1 MTVGVLAL
9 QGDYD
14 AHSRCLQELG
24 ASVALVRQ
32 PGQLDDVSALVIPGG
47 ESSVLLK
54 LLGRDQFWEKL
65 QVFVHNKPCFGTCA
79 GAILLAS
86 EVENPE
92 QSCLGAMD
100 IRIQRN
106 AYGRQMQS
114 AIHQVDTVLGG
125 DPMEMVFIRAPRVTR
140 VGAKVEILAS
150 HQGDPV
156 WLRQGEIMVATFHP
170 ELSKDRRVHA
180 EFLRGMG

>member
-1 MTVGVLAL
+1 
-9 QGDYD
+9 
-14 AHSRCLQELG
+14 
-24 ASVALVRQ
+24 
-32 PGQLDDVSALVIPGG
+32 
-47 ESSVLLK
+47 
-54 LLGRDQFWEKL
+54 
-65 QVFVHNKPCFGTCA
+65 
-79 GAILLAS
+79 
-86 EVENPE
+86 
-92 QSCLGAMD
+92 MD